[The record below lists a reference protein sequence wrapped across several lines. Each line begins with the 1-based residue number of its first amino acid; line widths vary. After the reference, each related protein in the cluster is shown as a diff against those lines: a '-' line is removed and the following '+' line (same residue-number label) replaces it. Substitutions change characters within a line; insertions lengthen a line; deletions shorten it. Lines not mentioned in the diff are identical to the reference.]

1 MLDNELIGLFG
12 GAFDPIHNAHISI
25 AEKCVEEI
33 GLQKIIFIPTGSSAN
48 NKKLTNYK
56 HRLEMINLICN
67 NPNFQVSDFEIREY
81 INKKKISYTIDT
93 LRFFSKQKK
102 CTFFFILGSDAF
114 SSINSWHKW
123 KELLKYSHIIIIER
137 ANNKLYSDNMPTE
150 VQAFFENNL
159 TKDINDLKK
168 YSKGYIFV
176 LPIPMYKYSSSEVK
190 SNLKNNTEIKSMLPK
205 IVQEYI
211 SSHKLYLDS
220 GHIK

>member
-81 INKKKISYTIDT
+81 INKKKI
-93 LRFFSKQKK
+93 
-102 CTFFFILGSDAF
+102 
-114 SSINSWHKW
+114 
-123 KELLKYSHIIIIER
+123 
-137 ANNKLYSDNMPTE
+137 
-150 VQAFFENNL
+150 
-159 TKDINDLKK
+159 
-168 YSKGYIFV
+168 
-176 LPIPMYKYSSSEVK
+176 
-190 SNLKNNTEIKSMLPK
+190 
-205 IVQEYI
+205 
-211 SSHKLYLDS
+211 
-220 GHIK
+220 

>member
-48 NKKLTNYK
+48 NKKLTNY
-56 HRLEMINLICN
+56 N
-67 NPNFQVSDFEIREY
+67 
-81 INKKKISYTIDT
+81 TIDT

-123 KELLKYSHIIIIER
+123 KELLEYSHIIIIER

-190 SNLKNNTEIKSMLPK
+190 RNLKNNTEIKSMLPK